1 MKPFSNE
8 EKTKRIC
15 RQQRYPENKD
25 DERSFPNR
33 GEMVRE
39 VVFEHQ
45 EQKKGQ

>member
-1 MKPFSNE
+1 MK
-8 EKTKRIC
+8 KK
-15 RQQRYPENKD
+15 QREFVASRGTRENKD

-33 GEMVRE
+33 REMVKE